1 MAGKAGG
8 LISAGMVVL
17 TLAGSA
23 CGYDRNS
30 NPTGPGY
37 DGDSAALVTLA
48 VPAISAAAGRSE
60 FRVFTATGDIAAR
73 VAEFR
78 TALGDPL
85 NGAPGTIASKDGR
98 REIKWDGAALPTN
111 VNTFPGDFFNTTVK
125 AGAIFS
131 TDGIGFRNSDNDFS
145 DINPAYGDQ
154 FNAFSPLKTFMPV
167 GSAEMAVDF
176 RVPGTETP
184 AATRGFGVVF
194 SDVERQGAA
203 SIKLFDAEGRSL
215 GQYHAPVRSD
225 AAGFSFVGVV
235 FDSSIVAQVR
245 ITSGQ
250 RALGADV
257 QDLSDGGNLDL
268 AVMDDFLYAEPQ

>member
-1 MAGKAGG
+1 MAGTSGG
-8 LISAGMVVL
+8 LLGAGIVVL

-23 CGYDRNS
+23 CGYDRSS

-37 DGDSAALVTLA
+37 GDTAALATPA
-48 VPAISAAAGRSE
+48 GPAIASAAGRSE
-60 FRVFTATGDIAAR
+60 FRVFTATGEIAAPL
-73 VAEFR
+73 AEFR
-78 TALGDPL
+78 TVLGEQL
-85 NGAPGTIASKDGR
+85 NGTPGPFTDGR

-131 TDGIGFRNSDNDFS
+131 TDGIGFRTSDNDFS
-145 DINPAYGDQ
+145 DINLAYADE
-154 FNAFSPLKTFMPV
+154 FNAFSLPKTFMPI
-167 GSAEMAVDF
+167 GSEEMTVSF

-225 AAGFSFVGVV
+225 PAGFSFVGVV
-235 FDSSIVAQVR
+235 FESPIVAQVR

-250 RALGADV
+250 RALGAGV

-268 AVMDDFLYAEPQ
+268 AVMDDYLYAEPQEIP

>member
-1 MAGKAGG
+1 MAGKSGG
-8 LISAGMVVL
+8 LFCAGMVVL

-23 CGYDRNS
+23 CGYDRS
-30 NPTGPGY
+30 TSPTGPGY
-37 DGDSAALVTLA
+37 GDTAAHTT
-48 VPAISAAAGRSE
+48 PGGYAISAAEGRSE
-60 FRVFTATGDIAAR
+60 FRVFTATGDLAAR
-73 VAEFR
+73 LAEFR

-145 DINPAYGDQ
+145 DINLAYADD
-154 FNAFSPLKTFMPV
+154 FNAFSQPKTFMPV
-167 GSAEMAVDF
+167 GSAEMTVDF
-176 RVPGTETP
+176 RVPGTETR

-194 SDVERQGAA
+194 SDVERGGAA

-225 AAGFSFVGVV
+225 ADGFSFVGVV
-235 FDSSIVAQVR
+235 FDLPIVAQVR